1 MMKKRGFTLIELMI
15 VILIVAV
22 LAAVLIP
29 LMAGRMDRAKW
40 SEANA
45 ACGMINSAV
54 RAYCAEKSNLTPA
67 ELAAAT
73 GALVGGQLAFGDIL
87 GISVA
92 DLTGQ
97 YFGSAAYNVDSID
110 SVGATCVITVTRV
123 GPNPPATPAA
133 GMQYNGGAGTW
144 LEL

>member
-1 MMKKRGFTLIELMI
+1 MI

-54 RAYCAEKSNLTPA
+54 RAYCAEKSNLTAA

-73 GALVGGQLAFGDIL
+73 AALVGGQAAFGDIL
-87 GISVA
+87 GITA
-92 DLTGQ
+92 TDLNGQ
-97 YFGSAAYNVDSID
+97 YFGTGAYNID
-110 SVGATCVITVTRV
+110 SVDSVNATCTITVTRV
-123 GPNPPATPAA
+123 GPNPPATPLN
-133 GMQYNGGAGTW
+133 GMQFDGGAGTW